1 MLPTPTKYFIT
12 SGSSEGNTE
21 LTAFDG
27 ALLQA
32 GIGNIN
38 LIKVSSILPPKAQ
51 FTPDLLLPFGAL
63 VPTAYGSIISTEPG
77 EIIAAAVAV
86 GISEDSFGIIMELT
100 GKFTKEV
107 AEEKI
112 KTMVEESFAFRKM
125 KLKELKVSAVDHQ
138 VKEIGCALAAAPLW
152 Y

>member
-1 MLPTPTKYFIT
+1 MLPTPTKFFLT
-12 SGSSEGNTE
+12 SGSSEGKTE

-27 ALLQA
+27 ALLEA

-38 LIKVSSILPPKAQ
+38 LIKVSSILPPVAQ
-51 FTPDLLLPFGAL
+51 YSPDLKLPFGAL
-63 VPTAYGSIISTEPG
+63 VPTAYGSIVSTEPG

-100 GKFTKEV
+100 GKLTKQE

-112 KTMVEESFAFRKM
+112 QKMVQESFEFRKM
-125 KLKELKVSAVDHQ
+125 TLQEIKVSAVEHK
-138 VKEIGCALAAAPLW
+138 VEKIGCALAAAPLW